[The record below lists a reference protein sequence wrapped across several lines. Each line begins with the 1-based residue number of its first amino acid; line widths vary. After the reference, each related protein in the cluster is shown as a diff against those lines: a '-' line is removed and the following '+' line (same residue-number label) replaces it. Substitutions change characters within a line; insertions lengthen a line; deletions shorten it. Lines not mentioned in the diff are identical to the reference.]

1 MPETFLIKY
10 YNDLYL
16 FQNEVLGLIDRLD
29 FNFYLGGGTALIR
42 FYLDHRYSDDVDLFS
57 PDDQNFE
64 THIQQ
69 ISEILMAHEFKVE
82 TFGMSHQFARFHI
95 MHGQK
100 HPDVVLKADFIN
112 GKKIPHFGDFKS
124 TDIFSK
130 IDNMRNILSDKLTFI
145 YKKSPKDVADI
156 WFICKNLWFQWEDV
170 MQEASKK
177 RAIEP
182 LFVVDSLRNFSPA
195 ELNKINWARPVDI
208 ETFEHDRAIM
218 IKNIIAKYENQLFNG

>member
-1 MPETFLIKY
+1 MPEKFSIKY
-10 YNDLYL
+10 YHDLHL
-16 FQNEVLGLIDRLD
+16 IQDEVLGFIDRLGLG
-29 FNFYLGGGTALIR
+29 FYLGGGTALSR

-57 PDDQNFE
+57 PNDQDFE

-69 ISEILMAHEFKVE
+69 ISETLMAHEFKVE
-82 TFGMSHQFARFHI
+82 TFGMSRQFARFHI
-95 MHGQK
+95 IHDQAHQDM
-100 HPDVVLKADFIN
+100 VLKADFIN
-112 GKKIPHFGDFKS
+112 VKKVPHFGDFKS

-130 IDNMRNILSDKLTFI
+130 IDNMRNILSEKLTYI

-170 MQEASKK
+170 MREASKK

-195 ELNKINWARPVDI
+195 ELNKINWKRPVDI
-208 ETFEHDRAIM
+208 ETFERDRAIM
-218 IKNIIAKYENQLFNG
+218 IKNIIAKHDNQLFKG